1 MEALGENHLGQ
12 SEKKTLQMKKGEQE
26 ITVRK
31 AMFSKQ
37 ERVSIKEAKGRI
49 CAAPIVG
56 CPPAI
61 QIVVSG
67 EIITEETIQL
77 FSYYGIKDISV
88 VI

>member
-1 MEALGENHLGQ
+1 
-12 SEKKTLQMKKGEQE
+12 
-26 ITVRK
+26 
-31 AMFSKQ
+31 MFSKQ
-37 ERVSIKEAKGRI
+37 EIIPIEEAKGRV
-49 CAAPIVG
+49 CASPMVG

-61 QIVVSG
+61 PIVVSG

>member
-1 MEALGENHLGQ
+1 
-12 SEKKTLQMKKGEQE
+12 
-26 ITVRK
+26 
-31 AMFSKQ
+31 MFSKQ

-61 QIVVSG
+61 PIVVSG